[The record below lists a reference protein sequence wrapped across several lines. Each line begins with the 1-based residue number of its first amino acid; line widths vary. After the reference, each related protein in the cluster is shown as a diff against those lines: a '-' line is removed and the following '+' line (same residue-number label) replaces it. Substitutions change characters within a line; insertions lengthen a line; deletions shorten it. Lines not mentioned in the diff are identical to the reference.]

1 MSQKNLVTVEW
12 LQSITALKDVP
23 APQLQWF
30 IDNSEYITIPPGD
43 CLFEEETPSDRTL
56 IIVKGRIRLYWM
68 QGNEAREVFSLEP
81 KAISGYLPFS
91 RSKVAGVCG
100 EATEESEILSLPKE
114 KLMEAIRHHFE
125 LTQALVHIMSDR
137 VRATTSFEQQHEKMM
152 ALGKLSAGLAHE
164 LNNPATAIIRGA
176 TSLKQHLKLVPESF
190 KAIMEIRMTVEQVDT
205 VNHQLFSILQQT
217 ERPTLSLMQRSERE
231 DELLDWLDG
240 YKVENSMEIAENLV
254 DFGFTLEHLD
264 AFKDHIP
271 DASLS
276 AVFNWINGNLITER
290 MVTDIED
297 ASRRIESLVKSVKV
311 FTHMDQGHDKQLT
324 DIHSGIQ
331 NTITLLQHRL
341 RKGNIELV
349 EHYDTS
355 LPRIKAYIG
364 ELNQVWTNLIDNALD
379 AMEPEKKGTLEIR
392 TEKDGHC
399 IKVSVID
406 NGPGIPEAIKSQIFD
421 PFFTTKDIGKGTGLG
436 LDIVQ
441 RIVCNQHKGK
451 VSVSS
456 APGNTAFTVSLPIN
470 G

>member
-1 MSQKNLVTVEW
+1 MNPITVEW
-12 LQSITALKDVP
+12 LQSINAIKDVP
-23 APQLQWF
+23 APQLQWL
-30 IDNSEYITIPPGD
+30 IDNSEHLMVPAGD
-43 CLFEEETPSDRTL
+43 CIFEEETPANRTFV
-56 IIVKGRIRLYWM
+56 IIKGRIRIYWL
-68 QGNEAREVFSLEP
+68 QGNEIREAAILES
-81 KAISGYLPFS
+81 KAITGYLPFS
-91 RSKVAGVCG
+91 RAKLVGVRG
-100 EATEESEILSLPKE
+100 EAQEDTEVLSLTKE
-114 KLMEAIRHHFE
+114 RLHEAIRQHFE

-176 TSLKQHLKLVPESF
+176 TSLKQHLKLMPETF
-190 KAIMEIRMTVEQVDT
+190 KSIMAIRMTVEQVDT

-217 ERPTLSLMQRSERE
+217 ERPTLTLMQRSEKE
-231 DELLDWLDG
+231 DELIDWLDG
-240 YKVENSMEIAENLV
+240 YKVENSMEIAENMV
-254 DFGFTLEHLD
+254 DFGFTVEHLD
-264 AFKDHIP
+264 EFKDNIP

-276 AVFNWINGNLITER
+276 AVFNWINENLVTER

-324 DIHSGIQ
+324 DIHNGIQ
-331 NTITLLQHRL
+331 NTLVLLQHRL

-355 LPRIKAYIG
+355 LPQITAYIG

-379 AMEPEKKGTLEIR
+379 AMEPQHKGVLEIR
-392 TEKDGHC
+392 TEKDHNC

-406 NGPGIPEAIKSQIFD
+406 SGPGVPEDIQSQIFD
-421 PFFTTKDIGKGTGLG
+421 PFFTTKEIGKGTGLG

-441 RIVCNQHKGK
+441 RIVCNQHKGNVK
-451 VSVSS
+451 LSSV
-456 APGNTAFTVSLPIN
+456 PGRTQFSVSLPV
-470 G
+470 GG